1 MQIMKYRD
9 IPHFVMKDNLQKSK
23 NTGVYFRDIV
33 TPEVLGDV
41 CYRIT
46 GQTDFTYE
54 YVDNEY
60 QDMFLEK
67 SYNKGRMAVMQYK
80 DVANYISFSELEIG
94 GRNSSVQS
102 VPTAFNLY
110 YSNPYHKKRLY
121 YYFLNVSGNA
131 ETDYQILIYRLM
143 NTIGFEFLNA
153 GRSLLMR
160 IQSFNSVEDIIYNRK
175 MNAGRNRSNNSTFI
189 TKGHAGEIEIYGKTY
204 GANKYETSLIC
215 YALSRLWQPGQRM
228 KLYEVLEGDLKEL
241 PLASLHVIKHMGIIE
256 VVPTD
261 MTLEKRIYEGKEN
274 SLRSPRYT
282 YNLFNK
288 LGNKRCA
295 LCDCEIPELI
305 QGAHIL
311 PVSAIRKMNSISLEK
326 RLEFALDGDNGLWLC
341 ENHHKMFDEGMIS
354 FDNHGVLFVKNE
366 IDQRHKRFIEE
377 TTKCKALPPEF
388 LTDNFLWYLEQR
400 KLLG

>member
-1 MQIMKYRD
+1 MEYRN
-9 IPHFVMKDNLQKSK
+9 IPHFVIKVNLQKSK
-23 NTGVYFRDIV
+23 STGIYFKDIV
-33 TPEVLGDV
+33 TPEVLSDV

-67 SYNKGRMAVMQYK
+67 SYNKGRIAIMQYK
-80 DVANYISFSELEIG
+80 DVVSYISFSELEIG

-110 YSNPYHKKRLY
+110 YSNPYLKKRLY

-143 NTIGFEFLNA
+143 STIGFEFLNA
-153 GRSLLMR
+153 NGNLLRR
-160 IQSFNSVEDIIYNRK
+160 IQRFNSVEDIMFNRRI
-175 MNAGRNRSNNSTFI
+175 NAGRNKSNNSTFI

-215 YALSRLWQPGQRM
+215 YALASLWQPGQRI

-241 PLASLHVIKHMGIIE
+241 PETSLNIIRKMGVIDI
-256 VVPTD
+256 VPTD

-274 SLRSPRYT
+274 RLRSPRYT

-288 LGNKRCA
+288 LGNKHCA
-295 LCDCEIPELI
+295 LCNCEIPELI

-311 PVSAIRKMNSISLEK
+311 PVAAIRKMNYISFEQ
-326 RLEFALDGDNGLWLC
+326 RLELALDGDNGLWLC
-341 ENHHKMFDEGMIS
+341 ENHHKMFDEGMLS
-354 FDNHGVLFVKNE
+354 FDKYGALLFRND
-366 IDQRHKRFIEE
+366 IDLRHMRFIDEI
-377 TTKCKALPPEF
+377 TKYKVLPSEV
-388 LTDNFLWYLEQR
+388 LTDKFLWYLEQR
-400 KLLG
+400 KCVV

>member
-1 MQIMKYRD
+1 MEYRN
-9 IPHFVMKDNLQKSK
+9 IPHFVIKVNLQKSK
-23 NTGVYFRDIV
+23 STGIYFKDIV
-33 TPEVLGDV
+33 TPKVLSDV

-67 SYNKGRMAVMQYK
+67 SYNKGRIAIMQYK
-80 DVANYISFSELEIG
+80 DVVSYISFSELEIG

-110 YSNPYHKKRLY
+110 YSNPYLKKRLY

-143 NTIGFEFLNA
+143 STIGFEFLNA
-153 GRSLLMR
+153 NGNLLRR
-160 IQSFNSVEDIIYNRK
+160 IQRFNSVEDIMFNRRI
-175 MNAGRNRSNNSTFI
+175 NAGRNKSNNSTFI

-215 YALSRLWQPGQRM
+215 YALASLWQPGQRI

-241 PLASLHVIKHMGIIE
+241 PETSLNIIRKMGVIDI
-256 VVPTD
+256 VPTD

-274 SLRSPRYT
+274 RLRSPRYT

-288 LGNKRCA
+288 LGNKHCA
-295 LCDCEIPELI
+295 LCNCEIPELI

-311 PVSAIRKMNSISLEK
+311 PVAAIRKMNYISFEQ
-326 RLEFALDGDNGLWLC
+326 RLELALDGDNGLWLC
-341 ENHHKMFDEGMIS
+341 ENHHKMFDEGMLS
-354 FDNHGVLFVKNE
+354 FDKYGALLFRND
-366 IDQRHKRFIEE
+366 IDLRHMRFIDEI
-377 TTKCKALPPEF
+377 TKYKVLPSEV
-388 LTDNFLWYLEQR
+388 LTDKFLWYLEQR
-400 KLLG
+400 KRVV

>member
-1 MQIMKYRD
+1 MEYRN
-9 IPHFVMKDNLQKSK
+9 IPHFVIKVNLQKSK
-23 NTGVYFRDIV
+23 STGIYFKDIV
-33 TPEVLGDV
+33 TPEVLSDV

-67 SYNKGRMAVMQYK
+67 SYNKGRIAVMQYK
-80 DVANYISFSELEIG
+80 DVVSYISFSELEIG

-110 YSNPYHKKRLY
+110 YSNPYLKKRLY

-143 NTIGFEFLNA
+143 STIGFEFLNA
-153 GRSLLMR
+153 NGNLLRR
-160 IQSFNSVEDIIYNRK
+160 IQRFNSVEDIMFNRRI
-175 MNAGRNRSNNSTFI
+175 NAGRNKSNNSTFI

-215 YALSRLWQPGQRM
+215 YALASLWQPGQRI

-241 PLASLHVIKHMGIIE
+241 PETSLNIIRQMGVIDI
-256 VVPTD
+256 VPTD

-274 SLRSPRYT
+274 RLRSPRYT

-288 LGNKRCA
+288 LGNKHCA
-295 LCDCEIPELI
+295 LCNCEVPELI

-311 PVSAIRKMNSISLEK
+311 PVAAIRKMNYISFEQ
-326 RLEFALDGDNGLWLC
+326 RLELALDGDNGLWLC
-341 ENHHKMFDEGMIS
+341 ENHHKMFDEGMLS
-354 FDNHGVLFVKNE
+354 FDKYGALLFRND
-366 IDQRHKRFIEE
+366 IDLRHMRFIDEI
-377 TTKCKALPPEF
+377 TKYKVLPSEV
-388 LTDNFLWYLEQR
+388 LTDKFLWYLEQR
-400 KLLG
+400 KRVG

>member
-1 MQIMKYRD
+1 MEYRN
-9 IPHFVMKDNLQKSK
+9 IPHFVIKVNLQKSK
-23 NTGVYFRDIV
+23 STGVYFKDIV
-33 TPEVLGDV
+33 TPEVLSDV

-67 SYNKGRMAVMQYK
+67 SYNKGRIAIMQYK
-80 DVANYISFSELEIG
+80 DVVSYISFSELEIG

-110 YSNPYHKKRLY
+110 YNNPYLKKRLY

-143 NTIGFEFLNA
+143 STIGFEFLNA
-153 GRSLLMR
+153 NGNLLRR
-160 IQSFNSVEDIIYNRK
+160 IQRFNSVEDIMFNRRI
-175 MNAGRNRSNNSTFI
+175 NAGRNKSNNSTFI

-215 YALSRLWQPGQRM
+215 YALASLWQPGQRI

-241 PLASLHVIKHMGIIE
+241 PETSLNIIRQMGVIDI
-256 VVPTD
+256 VPTD
-261 MTLEKRIYEGKEN
+261 MTLEKKIYEGKEN
-274 SLRSPRYT
+274 RLRSPRYT

-288 LGNKRCA
+288 LGNKHCA
-295 LCDCEIPELI
+295 LCNCEIPELI

-311 PVSAIRKMNSISLEK
+311 PVASIRKMNSIPFEQ
-326 RLEFALDGDNGLWLC
+326 RLELALDGDNGLWLC
-341 ENHHKMFDEGMIS
+341 ENHHKMFDEGMLS
-354 FDNHGVLFVKNE
+354 FNKYGTLLFRND
-366 IDQRHKRFIEE
+366 IDLRHMRFIDEI
-377 TTKCKALPPEF
+377 TKYKVLPPEV
-388 LTDNFLWYLEQR
+388 LTDKFLWYLEQR
-400 KLLG
+400 NLVG

>member
-1 MQIMKYRD
+1 MSIMEYRNV
-9 IPHFVMKDNLQKSK
+9 PHFVIKANLQKSK
-23 NTGVYFRDIV
+23 NTGVYFSDVV
-33 TPEVLGDV
+33 TSEVLKDV

-46 GQTDFTYE
+46 GQTNFTYQ

-60 QDMFLEK
+60 QDMFLDK
-67 SYNKGRMAVMQYK
+67 SYNKGRIAIMQYK
-80 DVANYISFSELEIG
+80 DVVSYISFSELEIG

-110 YSNPYHKKRLY
+110 FCNPYPKKRLY

-153 GRSLLMR
+153 SDGLLRR
-160 IQSFNSVEDIIYNRK
+160 IQAFNSVEDIIFNRRI
-175 MNAGRNRSNNSTFI
+175 NAGRNRSNNSTFI
-189 TKGHAGEIEIYGKTY
+189 TKGNTGEIEIYGKTY

-215 YALSRLWQPGQRM
+215 YALSALWQPGQRI

-241 PLASLHVIKHMGIIE
+241 PEASLNVIHQMGIID

-261 MTLEKRIYEGKEN
+261 MTLEKRIFDGRET

-288 LGNKRCA
+288 LGNKHCA
-295 LCDCEIPELI
+295 LCNCEIPELI

-311 PVSAIRKMNSISLEK
+311 PVAAIKRMYSIPIEK
-326 RLEFALDGDNGLWLC
+326 RLEYALDGENGLWLC

-354 FDNHGVLFVKNE
+354 FDHNGGLLLRDD
-366 IDQRHKRFIEE
+366 IDHRHMRFIDE
-377 TTKCKALPPEF
+377 TTKYKVLPPEF
-388 LTDNFLWYLEQR
+388 LTDRFLWYLEQR
-400 KLLG
+400 QLVG

>member
-1 MQIMKYRD
+1 MEYRN
-9 IPHFVMKDNLQKSK
+9 IPHFVIKVNLQKSK
-23 NTGVYFRDIV
+23 STGIYFKDIV
-33 TPEVLGDV
+33 TTEVLSDV

-67 SYNKGRMAVMQYK
+67 SYNKGRIAIMQYK
-80 DVANYISFSELEIG
+80 DVVSYISFSELEIG

-110 YSNPYHKKRLY
+110 YSNPYLKKRLY

-143 NTIGFEFLNA
+143 STIGFEFLNA
-153 GRSLLMR
+153 NGNLLRR
-160 IQSFNSVEDIIYNRK
+160 IQRFNSVEDIMFNRRI
-175 MNAGRNRSNNSTFI
+175 NAGRNKSNNSTFI

-215 YALSRLWQPGQRM
+215 YALASLWQPGQRI

-241 PLASLHVIKHMGIIE
+241 PETSLNIIRKMGVIDI
-256 VVPTD
+256 VPTD

-274 SLRSPRYT
+274 RLRSPRYT

-288 LGNKRCA
+288 LGNKHCA
-295 LCDCEIPELI
+295 LCNCEIPELI

-311 PVSAIRKMNSISLEK
+311 PVAAIRKMNYISFEQ
-326 RLEFALDGDNGLWLC
+326 RLELALDGDNGLWLC
-341 ENHHKMFDEGMIS
+341 ENHHKMFDEGMLS
-354 FDNHGVLFVKNE
+354 FDKYGALLFRND
-366 IDQRHKRFIEE
+366 IDLRHMRFIDEI
-377 TTKCKALPPEF
+377 TKYKVLPSEV
-388 LTDNFLWYLEQR
+388 LTDKFLWYLEQR
-400 KLLG
+400 KRVV

>member
-1 MQIMKYRD
+1 MEYRN
-9 IPHFVMKDNLQKSK
+9 IPHFVIKANLQKSK
-23 NTGVYFRDIV
+23 NTGVYFSDVV
-33 TPEVLGDV
+33 TPEVLRDV

-46 GQTDFTYE
+46 GQTDFTHE

-67 SYNKGRMAVMQYK
+67 SYNKGRMAIMQYK
-80 DVANYISFSELEIG
+80 DIVSYISFSELEIG

-102 VPTAFNLY
+102 VPTAFNMY
-110 YSNPYHKKRLY
+110 YSNSYPKKRLY

-153 GRSLLMR
+153 SKNLLMR
-160 IQSFNSVEDIIYNRK
+160 IRGFNSVEDIIFNRK
-175 MNAGRNRSNNSTFI
+175 INAGRNRSNNSTFI

-215 YALSRLWQPGQRM
+215 YALSSLWQPGQHI

-241 PLASLHVIKHMGIIE
+241 PEASLNVIKQMGIID

-261 MTLEKRIYEGKEN
+261 MTLEKRIYDGKET
-274 SLRSPRYT
+274 SLRS
-282 YNLFNK
+282 
-288 LGNKRCA
+288 
-295 LCDCEIPELI
+295 LCNCEIPELI

-311 PVSAIRKMNSISLEK
+311 PVAAIRRMNSIPLEK
-326 RLEFALDGDNGLWLC
+326 RLELALDGDNGLWLC

-354 FDNHGVLFVKNE
+354 FDNHGALLLRND
-366 IDQRHKRFIEE
+366 IDQRHMKFIDE
-377 TTKCKALPPEF
+377 TTRYKVLPPEF
-388 LTDNFLWYLEQR
+388 LTDKFLWYLEQR
-400 KLLG
+400 KLVG

>member
-1 MQIMKYRD
+1 MEYRN
-9 IPHFVMKDNLQKSK
+9 IPHFVIKVNLQKSK
-23 NTGVYFRDIV
+23 STGIYFKDIV
-33 TPEVLGDV
+33 TPEVLSDV

-67 SYNKGRMAVMQYK
+67 SYNKGRIAIMQYK
-80 DVANYISFSELEIG
+80 DVVSYISFSELEIG

-110 YSNPYHKKRLY
+110 YSNPYLKKRLY

-143 NTIGFEFLNA
+143 STIGFEFLNA
-153 GRSLLMR
+153 NGNLLRR
-160 IQSFNSVEDIIYNRK
+160 IQRFNSVEDIMFSRRI
-175 MNAGRNRSNNSTFI
+175 NAGRNKSNNSTFI

-215 YALSRLWQPGQRM
+215 YALASLWQPGQRI

-241 PLASLHVIKHMGIIE
+241 PETSLNIIRKMGVIDI
-256 VVPTD
+256 VPTD

-274 SLRSPRYT
+274 RLRSPRYT

-288 LGNKRCA
+288 LGNKHCA
-295 LCDCEIPELI
+295 LCNCEIPELI

-311 PVSAIRKMNSISLEK
+311 PVAAIRKMNYISFEQ
-326 RLEFALDGDNGLWLC
+326 RLELALDGDNGLWLC
-341 ENHHKMFDEGMIS
+341 ENHHKMFDEGMLS
-354 FDNHGVLFVKNE
+354 FDKYGALLFRND
-366 IDQRHKRFIEE
+366 IDLRHMRFIDEI
-377 TTKCKALPPEF
+377 TKYKVLPSEV
-388 LTDNFLWYLEQR
+388 LTDKFLWYLEQR
-400 KLLG
+400 KRVV

>member
-1 MQIMKYRD
+1 MEYRN
-9 IPHFVMKDNLQKSK
+9 IPHFVIKVNLQKSK
-23 NTGVYFRDIV
+23 STGIYFKDIV
-33 TPEVLGDV
+33 TPEVLSDV

-67 SYNKGRMAVMQYK
+67 SYNKGRIAIMQYK
-80 DVANYISFSELEIG
+80 DVVSYISFSELEIG

-110 YSNPYHKKRLY
+110 YSNPYLKKRLY

-143 NTIGFEFLNA
+143 STIGFEFLNA
-153 GRSLLMR
+153 NGNLLRR
-160 IQSFNSVEDIIYNRK
+160 IQRFNSVEDIMFNRRI
-175 MNAGRNRSNNSTFI
+175 NAGRNKSNNSTFI

-215 YALSRLWQPGQRM
+215 YALASLWQPGQRI

-241 PLASLHVIKHMGIIE
+241 PETSLNIIRKMGVIDI
-256 VVPTD
+256 VPTD

-274 SLRSPRYT
+274 RLRSPRYT

-288 LGNKRCA
+288 LGNKHCA
-295 LCDCEIPELI
+295 LCNCEIPELI

-311 PVSAIRKMNSISLEK
+311 PVAAIRKMNYISFEQ
-326 RLEFALDGDNGLWLC
+326 RLELALDGDNGLWLC
-341 ENHHKMFDEGMIS
+341 ENHHKMFDEGMLF
-354 FDNHGVLFVKNE
+354 FDKYGALLFRND
-366 IDQRHKRFIEE
+366 IDLRHMRFIDEI
-377 TTKCKALPPEF
+377 TKYKVLPSEV
-388 LTDNFLWYLEQR
+388 LTDKFLWYLEQR
-400 KLLG
+400 KRVV

>member
-1 MQIMKYRD
+1 MEYRN
-9 IPHFVMKDNLQKSK
+9 IPHFVIKVNLQKSK
-23 NTGVYFRDIV
+23 STGIYFKDIV
-33 TPEVLGDV
+33 TPEVLRDV

-67 SYNKGRMAVMQYK
+67 SYNKGRIAIMQYK
-80 DVANYISFSELEIG
+80 DVVSYISFSELEIG

-110 YSNPYHKKRLY
+110 YSNPYLKKRLY

-143 NTIGFEFLNA
+143 STIGFEFLNA
-153 GRSLLMR
+153 NGNLLRR
-160 IQSFNSVEDIIYNRK
+160 IQRFNSVEDIMFNRRI
-175 MNAGRNRSNNSTFI
+175 NAGRNKSNNSTFI

-215 YALSRLWQPGQRM
+215 YALASLWQPGQRI

-241 PLASLHVIKHMGIIE
+241 PETSLNIIRKMGVIDI
-256 VVPTD
+256 VPTD

-274 SLRSPRYT
+274 RLRSPRYT

-288 LGNKRCA
+288 LGNKHCA
-295 LCDCEIPELI
+295 LCNCEIPELI

-311 PVSAIRKMNSISLEK
+311 PVAAIRKMNYISFEQ
-326 RLEFALDGDNGLWLC
+326 RLELALDGDNGLWLC
-341 ENHHKMFDEGMIS
+341 ENHHKMFDEGMLS
-354 FDNHGVLFVKNE
+354 FDKYGALLFRND
-366 IDQRHKRFIEE
+366 IDLRHMRFIDEI
-377 TTKCKALPPEF
+377 TKYKVLPSEV
-388 LTDNFLWYLEQR
+388 LTDKFLWYLEQR
-400 KLLG
+400 KRVV

>member
-1 MQIMKYRD
+1 MEYRN
-9 IPHFVMKDNLQKSK
+9 IPHFVIKVNLQKSK
-23 NTGVYFRDIV
+23 STGIYFKDIV
-33 TPEVLGDV
+33 TTEVLSDV

-67 SYNKGRMAVMQYK
+67 SYNKGRIAIMQYK
-80 DVANYISFSELEIG
+80 DVVSYISFSELEIG

-110 YSNPYHKKRLY
+110 YSNPYLKKRLY

-143 NTIGFEFLNA
+143 STIGFEFLNA
-153 GRSLLMR
+153 NGNLLRR
-160 IQSFNSVEDIIYNRK
+160 IQRFNSVEDIMFNRRI
-175 MNAGRNRSNNSTFI
+175 NAGRNKSNNSTFI

-215 YALSRLWQPGQRM
+215 YALASLWQPGQRI

-241 PLASLHVIKHMGIIE
+241 PETSLNIIRKMGVIDI
-256 VVPTD
+256 VPTD

-274 SLRSPRYT
+274 RLRSPRYT

-288 LGNKRCA
+288 LGNKHCA
-295 LCDCEIPELI
+295 LCNCEIPELI

-311 PVSAIRKMNSISLEK
+311 PVAAIRKMNYISFEQ
-326 RLEFALDGDNGLWLC
+326 RLELALDGDNGLWLC
-341 ENHHKMFDEGMIS
+341 ENHHKMFDEGMLS
-354 FDNHGVLFVKNE
+354 FDKYGALLFRND
-366 IDQRHKRFIEE
+366 IDLRHMRFIDEI
-377 TTKCKALPPEF
+377 TK
-388 LTDNFLWYLEQR
+388 YL
-400 KLLG
+400 